1 MCAEL
6 GFYEQDIGSDMRRV
20 VLDLASAA

>member
-6 GFYEQDIGSDMRRV
+6 GFRAMDIGSDMRRV
-20 VLDLASAA
+20 VLDLKT